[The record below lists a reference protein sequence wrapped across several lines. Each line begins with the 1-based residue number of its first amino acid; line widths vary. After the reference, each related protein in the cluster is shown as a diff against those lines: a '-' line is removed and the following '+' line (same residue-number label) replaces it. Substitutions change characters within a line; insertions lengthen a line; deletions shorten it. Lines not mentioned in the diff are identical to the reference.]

1 MPQEENGEVGSPTAV
16 LNSRVGGSS
25 SGQPSH
31 SSEGERASGEEL
43 NNGAA
48 DGDTGEP
55 RGGNGTPSSPPP
67 PPPGGDNMNNNRGR
81 NNNNNNN
88 QNPLINVRDRLFHAL
103 FFKAAV
109 AYARTFPRPVR
120 RFLEFVVLLKA
131 IMAFFV
137 LAYIHVAFSR
147 TPIDCLESVR
157 DDWPRD
163 GILRVEILRSNP
175 SNGGSSNPTHVDA
188 EGILKMVGNPT
199 EGGSI
204 IDSDGAIVLGES
216 RNVQKTHSWTDGSGP
231 VGGMTQGSARQ
242 YLKKHGEEE
251 NQKGND
257 PLSEMLAQLSKNG
270 YVHIE
275 PSTVQETSSISST
288 SEEDDAGLGD
298 VDKGGES
305 NLPEEEKEKIDEI
318 NIRNLG
324 TVPVMPSTEYTK
336 SSNSNSSEHGNDTPP
351 MSPTRPWDGQPHIA
365 SLETKKFLVDGN
377 QTLEDETANKEERI
391 IPPLKSYSAD
401 SEKLSRI
408 EGENGWPEDEYIVEY
423 SLEYGFLRLSP
434 ATRQRLGIPV
444 RVVTL
449 DPGREPCF
457 GDAFSRFL
465 LDQFLG
471 YDDLLMASI
480 KTLAEREDNKGYLRN
495 VVTGEHYRFVS
506 MWMARTSYLAAF
518 FIMLV
523 FTVSISMLLRYSHHQ
538 IFVFIVDLLQMLEL
552 NVTITF
558 PAAPLLT
565 VILALVGMEAIM
577 SEFFNDTTTAF
588 YIILIVWIADQ
599 YDAICCHTSI
609 TRRHWLRFFYLYH
622 FSFYAYHY
630 RFNGQYSGLALVTS
644 WLFIQH
650 SMLYFFHHY
659 ELPVIL
665 QQAHLEQLLLR
676 NRPAGAGAMLV
687 RVSGISSSGGE
698 GSSGAASGEGSGSRV
713 LGVVIGRALSG
724 ASSSGTPPSSSSTS
738 TNSTPSTSSASTSS
752 HSSTSKAASG
762 SSDGDEAAVA
772 GTAREP
778 EDRGGG
784 TTGGKVD
791 VPSADGCG
799 KAGSA
804 EKLRREEGDEAVASC
819 SGNGSSASSLV
830 EGGQA
835 SRSTRSSGVLEPGRA
850 AEGGSGG
857 GIASGP
863 NGTAEGCVVPGK
875 VAA

>member
-1 MPQEENGEVGSPTAV
+1 MPQEENGEVGNPTVV
-16 LNSRVGGSS
+16 LNNRVGVSASGHSS
-25 SGQPSH
+25 QA
-31 SSEGERASGEEL
+31 SEGERAGGEEL

-48 DGDTGEP
+48 DGDNGGDA
-55 RGGNGTPSSPPP
+55 RGGNGTPPSPPP
-67 PPPGGDNMNNNRGR
+67 PPPPEGDNMSNNRAR

-88 QNPLINVRDRLFHAL
+88 QAPLINVRDRLFHAL

-175 SNGGSSNPTHVDA
+175 SNGGSSNPTPVDA

-199 EGGSI
+199 EGGSL

-231 VGGMTQGSARQ
+231 VGGMTQDSARQ
-242 YLKKHGEEE
+242 YMKKPGEEE
-251 NQKGND
+251 SHKGND

-275 PSTVQETSSISST
+275 PSTVQDTSSISPS
-288 SEEDDAGLGD
+288 SEEDDSGLGN
-298 VDKGGES
+298 VDKHGDLKLS
-305 NLPEEEKEKIDEI
+305 DDDKEKIDER

-324 TVPVMPSTEYTK
+324 TVPVMPSTEYSK
-336 SSNSNSSEHGNDTPP
+336 SASANSSDNGNEAPP
-351 MSPTRPWDGQPHIA
+351 MSPTRPWEGQQHIS
-365 SLETKKFLVDGN
+365 SLETKKFVMDGN
-377 QTLEDETANKEERI
+377 QTLEDETVTKEEKI
-391 IPPLKSYSAD
+391 IPPHKSYSAD
-401 SEKLSRI
+401 SDKASRT

-471 YDDLLMASI
+471 YDDLLMSSI

-506 MWMARTSYLAAF
+506 MWMARTSYIAAF

-687 RVSGISSSGGE
+687 RVSGISSTGGE
-698 GSSGAASGEGSGSRV
+698 GSGGAAAGEGGGSRV

-724 ASSSGTPPSSSSTS
+724 ASATPTSSTSTS
-738 TNSTPSTSSASTSS
+738 TNSTPSTSASSSSSASTSS
-752 HSSTSKAASG
+752 SASHPSTAEAEEASKEEGPRVDGESAKARASRSEEVSSTKQEGKKAEASTASG
-762 SSDGDEAAVA
+762 SRNGCDSPSNDEGRAS
-772 GTAREP
+772 GL
-778 EDRGGG
+778 GG
-784 TTGGKVD
+784 
-791 VPSADGCG
+791 
-799 KAGSA
+799 
-804 EKLRREEGDEAVASC
+804 
-819 SGNGSSASSLV
+819 
-830 EGGQA
+830 
-835 SRSTRSSGVLEPGRA
+835 STGVLETGSSSVD
-850 AEGGSGG
+850 GGSG
-857 GIASGP
+857 GP
-863 NGTAEGCVVPGK
+863 NGTADGCGVPGE
-875 VAA
+875 VTA